1 MTQTPNAIHPLWRG
15 EQKGCVFSTNNK
27 RKLMSTYIITKT
39 DLFFKGKVYAEGTK
53 IDLSDEDKQGL
64 DDYLIPT
71 DEHSHSVLNPALRDG
86 EESKSFPDLVNKTTI
101 KKRNNK

>member
-39 DLFFKGKVYAEGTK
+39 DLFFKGKVYAEGTN
-53 IDLSDEDKQGL
+53 IELSDEDKQGL
-64 DDYLIPT
+64 NAYLIPFT
-71 DEHSHSVLNPALRDG
+71 ENNHSVPDTALQ
-86 EESKSFPDLVNKTTI
+86 EVVESKSLPDSAAKTTN